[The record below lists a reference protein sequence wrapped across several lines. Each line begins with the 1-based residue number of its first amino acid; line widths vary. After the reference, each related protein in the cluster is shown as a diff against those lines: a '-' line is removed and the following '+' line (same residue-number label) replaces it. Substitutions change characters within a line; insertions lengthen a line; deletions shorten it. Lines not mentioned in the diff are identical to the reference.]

1 MLQRLRQINDF
12 RDLRTKNN
20 MIYLFTFKMKSP
32 RQMMELSPQLTQLL
46 YLRDVIKPL
55 SENGGN
61 DARPLACSG
70 CKGGQLDAAPWGQPA
85 LHQPSCTSPGWE
97 HRREITP
104 PAAC

>member
-20 MIYLFTFKMKSP
+20 MIYLFMFKMKLP

-46 YLRDVIKPL
+46 YLRDFIMPL

-61 DARPLACSG
+61 DARLRACG
-70 CKGGQLDAAPWGQPA
+70 DGKGGWLDAAPGGQSA
-85 LHQPSCTSPGWE
+85 SQQ
-97 HRREITP
+97 P
-104 PAAC
+104 PAAPASSRLGRK

>member
-20 MIYLFTFKMKSP
+20 TIYLFTFKMKSP

-46 YLRDVIKPL
+46 YLQDVIKLL

-61 DARPLACSG
+61 DACLLACSS
-70 CKGGQLDAAPWGQPA
+70 CKGGQPDAAPGGQPA
-85 LHQPSCTSPGWE
+85 LHQPSYSTHLPQAGN
-97 HRREITP
+97 
-104 PAAC
+104 AGGK